1 MVEGTRSLLK
11 DAILSDPGKGEK
23 VWFLRGKE
31 TCPIWNWTSN
41 FGRLDIDLV
50 PKKNYCSRNWLDGCG
65 QPGNARSSNLGSEPA
80 WPPVDALL
88 L

>member
-1 MVEGTRSLLK
+1 MKLPSP
-11 DAILSDPGKGEK
+11 ILDRPRENKKGKKCGFCAERK
-23 VWFLRGKE
+23 PVQ
-31 TCPIWNWTSN
+31 
-41 FGRLDIDLV
+41 FGIGRPTLDVLDIDLV